1 MVVGP
6 IPQAARVVES
16 EPSGPFR
23 PGRPPLGSCS
33 TPSRITPA
41 LSPRIYRFPAR
52 TSRRRFSREA
62 RPSAYF

>member
-1 MVVGP
+1 VL
-6 IPQAARVVES
+6 ES